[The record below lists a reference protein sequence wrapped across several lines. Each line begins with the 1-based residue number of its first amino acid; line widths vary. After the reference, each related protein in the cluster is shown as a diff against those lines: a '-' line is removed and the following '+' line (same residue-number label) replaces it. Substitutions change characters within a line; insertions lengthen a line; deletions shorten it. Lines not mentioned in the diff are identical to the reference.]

1 MNIKWNNE
9 VEKLTS
15 FSVTGDVPEVIEEF
29 IIPSVVDGKQ
39 ILVISTMRASFQ
51 SLWVKGVKQI
61 KRLIVED
68 GIKRVA
74 NWAFAYIRVKIDE
87 FYWPSTCN
95 TIPHGCFDSSAI
107 CGIKGIDN
115 VTTIEPYAF
124 AYSEISEMVWPA
136 TCSTIPKGCFYCS
149 TLKNISGIEDV
160 TEIGPESFG
169 LTEIEIFNW
178 PPKISANCFSLGNC
192 YHLKKI
198 VFDGCE
204 MKDIDLNIFS
214 SLFATIEEIDLSK
227 IHIVNLTKS
236 ISDDSMYF
244 KILDRLKDKLHL
256 PYYVNRS

>member
-95 TIPHGCFDSSAI
+95 TIP
-107 CGIKGIDN
+107 
-115 VTTIEPYAF
+115 
-124 AYSEISEMVWPA
+124 
-136 TCSTIPKGCFYCS
+136 KGCFYCS

-198 VFDGCE
+198 VFD
-204 MKDIDLNIFS
+204 
-214 SLFATIEEIDLSK
+214 
-227 IHIVNLTKS
+227 
-236 ISDDSMYF
+236 
-244 KILDRLKDKLHL
+244 
-256 PYYVNRS
+256 